1 MRLSSLTR
9 AHAVAAA
16 PVVTRACMRA
26 LSTSAAVANGC
37 LAHATG
43 VEHRR
48 RKAHVPREADEAR
61 HAAPC
66 AAGALWGRVFGAAP
80 GAVLRTRSLTEP
92 LRGSRCRTQVWH
104 TALRVLPQSLAEIA
118 TVTAFGEVRQGG
130 HSSA

>member
-26 LSTSAAVANGC
+26 LSTSAAVASGC

-48 RKAHVPREADEAR
+48 RKAHVPCEADEAR

-66 AAGALWGRVFGAAP
+66 AAGALWGWVFGAVP
-80 GAVLRTRSLTEP
+80 GAVLGTHSLARSLTRSL
-92 LRGSRCRTQVWH
+92 SR
-104 TALRVLPQSLAEIA
+104 
-118 TVTAFGEVRQGG
+118 
-130 HSSA
+130 